1 MTATSPDEALTWH
14 LPEVDAEK
22 MKVLALLLADPNPIH
37 FDPEAAAGV
46 GASRVVNQGPST
58 MATVYN
64 LFEQTHPGH
73 RVARVSFRLQ
83 GNVLA
88 GDEVTVTAVP
98 IEQDG
103 QDGQGGAA
111 DASTFDVTVRT
122 GDGTTVISA
131 RAELVRR
138 DEVAS

>member
-1 MTATSPDEALTWH
+1 MTATPPGETLTWN
-14 LPEVDAEK
+14 LPEVDPEK

-46 GASRVVNQGPST
+46 GVSRVVNQGPST

-64 LFEQTHPGH
+64 LFEQTHPDH
-73 RVARVSFRLQ
+73 RVARVSFRLL

-88 GDEVTVTAVP
+88 GDAVTVSAVP
-98 IEQDG
+98 SDQD
-103 QDGQGGAA
+103 A
-111 DASTFDVTVRT
+111 DSFDVEVRT
-122 GDGTTVISA
+122 GDGTTVITA
-131 RAELVRR
+131 RADLVRR